1 MRGNHLIICFKGS
14 TDNPTCHTLYLE
26 SRWFSMES
34 HLSLSEGSY
43 TDQTNTHTQT
53 PAQPKRHTR
62 DGSPSE
68 PLKISLHALCC
79 YQNRVHRGAGCP
91 RYSTL
96 CHSASCFIT
105 APLLLVH
112 CGCAV
117 GGCGCDRGME
127 MPAAEGGLGTSGH
140 RQRSGTVKRRLWG
153 GLRQQWKLLGVFE
166 IDQQHEFYGLTCRM
180 KEGLAAAIENN
191 MNSSPRK
198 ELSDDDY
205 RLEVAQIH
213 KDFTMETFAG
223 PVFASLRSSS
233 GMTEQEYQQSLC
245 SENCYLQF
253 ISNSKSKADFFLTND
268 KRFFLKTQ
276 NKREIKFL
284 LTNLKIYME
293 HLRKFPHSLLVKF
306 VGVHRIKIPPRS
318 KKYFIVMQSVFYPD
332 DRINARYDIKG
343 CEVSRWTEPAPEG
356 SQIIVVLKDLNFEGQ
371 SVVLDR
377 QRQWLLR
384 QVEIDTY
391 FLQTLNVLDYSLLLA
406 QQPLHHDERHQSIS
420 FRTLIVRTKKSV
432 NPGSGSTHAGIAPV
446 PGAEEEED
454 STLNWSETDCS
465 VLAAGASCGGR
476 LNNQTCPEPSVPSSD
491 AAQLP
496 DFRAQNR
503 RLLPNLKNPLH
514 VIDGPE
520 QRYFIGIIDIFT
532 VYSFRKRLE
541 HLWKRL
547 RHPGRSF
554 STVSPQ
560 TYCLRL
566 CHWVQDHTK

>member
-1 MRGNHLIICFKGS
+1 
-14 TDNPTCHTLYLE
+14 
-26 SRWFSMES
+26 
-34 HLSLSEGSY
+34 
-43 TDQTNTHTQT
+43 
-53 PAQPKRHTR
+53 
-62 DGSPSE
+62 
-68 PLKISLHALCC
+68 
-79 YQNRVHRGAGCP
+79 
-91 RYSTL
+91 
-96 CHSASCFIT
+96 
-105 APLLLVH
+105 
-112 CGCAV
+112 
-117 GGCGCDRGME
+117 ME
-127 MPAAEGGLGTSGH
+127 MSAAGGGLGMSGH

-166 IDQQHEFYGLTCRM
+166 IDQQHEFYSLTCMM

-191 MNSSPRK
+191 INNSPT
-198 ELSDDDY
+198 
-205 RLEVAQIH
+205 
-213 KDFTMETFAG
+213 DFTMETFAG

-245 SENCYLQF
+245 SDSCYLQF

-306 VGVHRIKIPPRS
+306 LGVHRIKIPRRS

-343 CEVSRWTEPAPEG
+343 CEVSRWTEPTPEG

-371 SVVLDR
+371 FVILDR
-377 QRQWLLR
+377 QRQWLLQ
-384 QVEIDTY
+384 QVEIDTH

-406 QQPLHHDERHQSIS
+406 HQPLHQDERHQSIS
-420 FRTLIVRTKKSV
+420 FATLIMRTKKSV
-432 NPGSGSTHAGIAPV
+432 NPGCSLLHGGMAPV
-446 PGAEEEED
+446 PGAILEDD
-454 STLNWSETDCS
+454 STFNWSETDWS
-465 VLAAGASCGGR
+465 YLAAGASCGGR
-476 LNNQTCPEPSVPSSD
+476 LNSQACPEPSVPSCD

-520 QRYFIGIIDIFT
+520 ERYFIGIIDIFT
-532 VYSFRKRLE
+532 VYGFKKRLE

>member
-1 MRGNHLIICFKGS
+1 
-14 TDNPTCHTLYLE
+14 
-26 SRWFSMES
+26 ME
-34 HLSLSEGSY
+34 
-43 TDQTNTHTQT
+43 
-53 PAQPKRHTR
+53 R
-62 DGSPSE
+62 
-68 PLKISLHALCC
+68 
-79 YQNRVHRGAGCP
+79 
-91 RYSTL
+91 
-96 CHSASCFIT
+96 SA
-105 APLLLVH
+105 V
-112 CGCAV
+112 
-117 GGCGCDRGME
+117 
-127 MPAAEGGLGTSGH
+127 EGGLGMSGH

-153 GLRQQWKLLGVFE
+153 GLRQQWKLLGLFE
-166 IDQQHEFYGLTCRM
+166 IDQQHEFYSLTCMM
-180 KEGLAAAIENN
+180 KEGLAAATQHNIYNAAT
-191 MNSSPRK
+191 S

-205 RLEVAQIH
+205 RLETTRIH
-213 KDFTMETFAG
+213 KDFTMKTFAG
-223 PVFASLRSSS
+223 PVFASLRGSL

-284 LTNLKIYME
+284 LANLKIYME

-306 VGVHRIKIPPRS
+306 LGVHRIKIPHRR

-332 DRINARYDIKG
+332 DRINSRYDIKG
-343 CEVSRWTEPAPEG
+343 CEVSRWTEPEPEG

-371 SVVLDR
+371 YVVLDR
-377 QRQWLLR
+377 QRPWLLR
-384 QVEIDTY
+384 QVEIDTH
-391 FLQTLNVLDYSLLLA
+391 FLRRLNVLDYSLLLA
-406 QQPLHHDERHQSIS
+406 QQPLHRDERHQSLS
-420 FRTLIVRTKKSV
+420 FATLIMRTKKSV
-432 NPGSGSTHAGIAPV
+432 NPGSTPIHAGTAPV
-446 PGAEEEED
+446 PGAIPEDD
-454 STLNWSETDCS
+454 STLTLEELQARVALGVGT
-465 VLAAGASCGGR
+465 
-476 LNNQTCPEPSVPSSD
+476 NQTCPEHSGPGSD
-491 AAQLP
+491 AADLP

-532 VYSFRKRLE
+532 VYSCKKRLE

-560 TYCLRL
+560 RYCLRL

>member
-1 MRGNHLIICFKGS
+1 
-14 TDNPTCHTLYLE
+14 
-26 SRWFSMES
+26 
-34 HLSLSEGSY
+34 
-43 TDQTNTHTQT
+43 
-53 PAQPKRHTR
+53 
-62 DGSPSE
+62 
-68 PLKISLHALCC
+68 
-79 YQNRVHRGAGCP
+79 
-91 RYSTL
+91 
-96 CHSASCFIT
+96 
-105 APLLLVH
+105 
-112 CGCAV
+112 
-117 GGCGCDRGME
+117 ME
-127 MPAAEGGLGTSGH
+127 MSAATGGLEMSGRH
-140 RQRSGTVKRRLWG
+140 QRSGTVKRRRWG
-153 GLRQQWKLLGVFE
+153 GLRQQWKLLGLFE
-166 IDQQHEFYGLTCRM
+166 IDQQHEFYSLTCMM
-180 KEGLAAAIENN
+180 KEGLAAATQSTIDK
-191 MNSSPRK
+191 PPTI
-198 ELSDDDY
+198 ELSDEDF
-205 RLEVAQIH
+205 RLEVTQIH

-223 PVFASLRSSS
+223 PVFASLRGSL

-284 LTNLKIYME
+284 LSNLKIYLE
-293 HLRKFPHSLLVKF
+293 HLRKYPHSLLVKF
-306 VGVHRIKIPPRS
+306 LGVHRIKIPHRR

-371 SVVLDR
+371 YITLDR
-377 QRQWLLR
+377 QRPWLLR
-384 QVEIDTY
+384 QVEIDTQ
-391 FLQTLNVLDYSLLLA
+391 FLRRLNVLDYSLLLA
-406 QQPLHHDERHQSIS
+406 HQPLHLDERHQSLS
-420 FRTLIVRTKKSV
+420 FATLIMRTKKSV
-432 NPGSGSTHAGIAPV
+432 NPGSSPVHAGIAAV
-446 PGAEEEED
+446 PGAVPED
-454 STLNWSETDCS
+454 DCTLLLSEMDGGCLKKSQTGDAS
-465 VLAAGASCGGR
+465 SGQTSPEHAGPGR
-476 LNNQTCPEPSVPSSD
+476 D
-491 AAQLP
+491 AGELQ

-532 VYSFRKRLE
+532 VYSFKKRLE
-541 HLWKRL
+541 HWWKRL